1 MNKKSSATKSR
12 PVSASPASPEPKR
25 GRILLLED
33 EFLIALDAQDILME
47 LGAARVEVVNTL
59 DAARQALE
67 RPQFDLA
74 LLDINVN
81 GEMSFPVAE
90 QFAVLAELRIDGE
103 QLLIAE
109 PGIGVKGVPRG
120 ADEPRNSTV
129 LPIDVR
135 SMFRAKT

>member
-1 MNKKSSATKSR
+1 MTASGNR
-12 PVSASPASPEPKR
+12 PLAGLS
-25 GRILLLED
+25 ILLLED

-90 QFAVLAELRIDGE
+90 QFAIRNVPVVFASGYELRDPPKLNGMPACCLGKPYTTE
-103 QLLIAE
+103 NLQKALLSTLAS
-109 PGIGVKGVPRG
+109 KRG
-120 ADEPRNSTV
+120 T
-129 LPIDVR
+129 
-135 SMFRAKT
+135 